1 MTALSPALEAF
12 RARAIAFM
20 APHVARFG
28 QAARLGLSLDDD
40 VALARRWQAT
50 KAAAGFAG
58 LTFPTEYGGAGL
70 SQIEQVLFV
79 EEEAARGFP
88 SAYFVISLSMPIP
101 MMLRYATP
109 EQKARFVP
117 PALRGEEMWSQL
129 FSEPSTGSDLAAVR
143 TRAVRDGDDWILSG
157 QKVWTTFAQYSDYG
171 VIVARSDPDAPKH
184 RGLTYFFVN
193 LKAPGVTVRPIKQ
206 LHGAEEFNEVFFDD
220 VRIPD
225 AWRLGEI
232 GAGFRLAVETLMIER
247 YTAAADETGFGPPLE
262 ALIAVARAARL
273 NGRPATEDGRVRAV
287 IARAY
292 ATQQALSSI
301 HEKSVM
307 ELAAGR
313 EPGPEGSIHKLV
325 GSRGRREVAICALDL
340 LGAQGLRFDA
350 TAHPRPKT
358 DFAMSWMDQ
367 PTLRIA
373 GGTDEML
380 LNTVAER
387 ILGLPQDYRPDKVAK
402 T

>member
-20 APHVARFG
+20 EPHVAEFG

-58 LTFPTEYGGAGL
+58 LTFPTEFGGAGL

-206 LHGAEEFNEVFFDD
+206 LHGAEEFNEVFFDE

-262 ALIAVARAARL
+262 ALVAVARAARL

-340 LGAQGLRFDA
+340 LGADGLRFDA

-358 DFAMSWMDQ
+358 DFAMSWLDQ

-387 ILGLPQDYRPDKVAK
+387 ILGLPQDYRPDKAPR
-402 T
+402 

>member
-1 MTALSPALEAF
+1 MSQLSPELEAF
-12 RARAIAFM
+12 RARAVAFM
-20 APHVARFG
+20 EPHVAEFG
-28 QAARLGLSLDDD
+28 QAARLGLSLDHDI
-40 VALARRWQAT
+40 ALARRWQAT
-50 KAAAGFAG
+50 KAEAGFAG
-58 LTFPTEYGGAGL
+58 LTFPVEYGGQGL
-70 SQIEQVLFV
+70 SQLEQVLFV
-79 EEEAARGFP
+79 EEESARGFP
-88 SAYFVISLSMPIP
+88 SPYFVISLSMPIP

-109 EQKARFVP
+109 EQKALYVP
-117 PALRGEEMWSQL
+117 PALRGEQIWSQL

-143 TRAVRDGDDWILSG
+143 TRATRDGDDWIISG
-157 QKVWTTFAQYSDYG
+157 QKVWTTFAQYSDFG
-171 VIVARSDPDAPKH
+171 VIVARTDPDAPKH
-184 RGLTYFFVN
+184 RGLTYFFVD
-193 LKAPGVTVRPIKQ
+193 LKAPGVSVRPIRQ
-206 LHGAEEFNEVFFDD
+206 LHGSEEFNEVFFDD

-262 ALIAVARAARL
+262 ALTAIAETARL
-273 NGRPATEDGRVRAV
+273 NGGSALDDGRTKAV

-292 ATQQALSSI
+292 MTQQGLSAI
-301 HEKSVM
+301 HDKSVL

-325 GSRGRREVAICALDL
+325 GARGRREVALWAMDL
-340 LGAQGLRFDA
+340 LGADGLRFDA
-350 TAHPRPKT
+350 SAHPRPKT

-387 ILGLPQDYRPDKVAK
+387 ILGLPQDYRPDKAPR
-402 T
+402 

>member
-1 MTALSPALEAF
+1 MSQLSPELEAF
-12 RARAIAFM
+12 RARAVAFM
-20 APHVARFG
+20 EPHVAEFG

-40 VALARRWQAT
+40 IALARRWQAT
-50 KAAAGFAG
+50 KAEAGFAG
-58 LTFPTEYGGAGL
+58 LTFPVEYGGQGL
-70 SQIEQVLFV
+70 SQLEQVLFV
-79 EEEAARGFP
+79 EEESARGFP
-88 SAYFVISLSMPIP
+88 SPYFVISLSMPIP

-109 EQKARFVP
+109 EQKALYVP
-117 PALRGEEMWSQL
+117 PALRGEQIWSQL

-143 TRAVRDGDDWILSG
+143 TRATRDGDDWIISG
-157 QKVWTTFAQYSDYG
+157 QKVWTTFAQYSDFG
-171 VIVARSDPDAPKH
+171 VIVARTDPDAPKH
-184 RGLTYFFVN
+184 RGLTYFFVD
-193 LKAPGVTVRPIKQ
+193 LKAPGVSVRPIRQ
-206 LHGAEEFNEVFFDD
+206 LHGSEEFNEVFFDD

-262 ALIAVARAARL
+262 ALTAIAETARL
-273 NGRPATEDGRVRAV
+273 NGGSALDDGRTKAV

-292 ATQQALSSI
+292 MTQQGLSAI
-301 HEKSVM
+301 HDKSVL

-325 GSRGRREVAICALDL
+325 GARGRREVALWAMDL
-340 LGAQGLRFDA
+340 LGADGLRFDA
-350 TAHPRPKT
+350 SAHPRPKT

-387 ILGLPQDYRPDKVAK
+387 ILGLPQDYRPDKAPR
-402 T
+402 

>member
-1 MTALSPALEAF
+1 MTALSPALAAF
-12 RARAIAFM
+12 RARAVAFM
-20 APHVARFG
+20 EPHVAAFG

-101 MMLRYATP
+101 MMLRYAPP

-117 PALRGEEMWSQL
+117 PALRGDEMWSQL

-206 LHGAEEFNEVFFDD
+206 LHGAEEFNEVFFDE

-262 ALIAVARAARL
+262 ALVTVARSARV
-273 NGRPATEDGRVRAV
+273 NGRPAAEDGRVRAV

-301 HEKSVM
+301 HDKSVM

-325 GSRGRREVAICALDL
+325 GSRGRREVAVCALDL

-358 DFAMSWMDQ
+358 DFAMSWLDQ

-387 ILGLPQDYRPDKVAK
+387 ILGLPQDYRPDKAPR
-402 T
+402 

>member
-20 APHVARFG
+20 APHVAEFG

-50 KAAAGFAG
+50 KAAGGFAG

-262 ALIAVARAARL
+262 ALAAVARVARL

-325 GSRGRREVAICALDL
+325 GSRGRREVAICALNL
-340 LGAQGLRFDA
+340 LGADGLRFDA
-350 TAHPRPKT
+350 SAHPRPKT
-358 DFAMSWMDQ
+358 DFAMSWLDQ

-387 ILGLPQDYRPDKVAK
+387 ILGLPQDYRPDKAPR
-402 T
+402 

>member
-1 MTALSPALEAF
+1 MTALAPELEAF
-12 RARAIAFM
+12 RARAIVFM
-20 APHVARFG
+20 DPHVAQFG

-225 AWRLGEI
+225 AWRLGEV

-262 ALIAVARAARL
+262 ALVAVARAARV

-301 HEKSVM
+301 HDKSVM

-325 GSRGRREVAICALDL
+325 GSRGRREVAACALDL
-340 LGAQGLRFDA
+340 LGLQGLRFDA
-350 TAHPRPKT
+350 SAHPRPKT
-358 DFAMSWMDQ
+358 DFAMSWLDQ

-387 ILGLPQDYRPDKVAK
+387 ILGLPQDYRPDKAPR
-402 T
+402 

>member
-1 MTALSPALEAF
+1 MRQLSPELEAF
-12 RARAIAFM
+12 RARAVAFM
-20 APHVARFG
+20 EPHVAEFG

-40 VALARRWQAT
+40 IALARRWQAT
-50 KAAAGFAG
+50 KADAGFAG
-58 LTFPTEYGGAGL
+58 LTFPVEYGGQGL
-70 SQIEQVLFV
+70 SQLEQVLFV
-79 EEEAARGFP
+79 EEESARGFP
-88 SAYFVISLSMPIP
+88 SPYFVISLSMPIP

-109 EQKARFVP
+109 EQKALYVP
-117 PALRGEEMWSQL
+117 PALRGEQIWSQL

-143 TRAVRDGDDWILSG
+143 TRAVRDGDDWVISG
-157 QKVWTTFAQYSDYG
+157 QKVWTTFAQYSDFG
-171 VIVARSDPDAPKH
+171 VIVARTDPDAPKH
-184 RGLTYFFVN
+184 RGLTYFFVD
-193 LKAPGVTVRPIKQ
+193 LKAPGVSVRPIRQ
-206 LHGAEEFNEVFFDD
+206 LHGSEEFNEVFFDD

-262 ALIAVARAARL
+262 ALTAIAETARL
-273 NGRPATEDGRVRAV
+273 NGGSAMDDGRTKAV

-292 ATQQALSSI
+292 MTQQGLSAV
-301 HEKSVM
+301 HDKSVL

-325 GSRGRREVAICALDL
+325 GARGRREAALWALDL
-340 LGAQGLRFDA
+340 LGADGLRFDA
-350 TAHPRPKT
+350 SAHPRPKT

-387 ILGLPQDYRPDKVAK
+387 ILGLPQDYRPDKARH
-402 T
+402 

>member
-1 MTALSPALEAF
+1 MSQLSPELEAF
-12 RARAIAFM
+12 RARAVAFM
-20 APHVARFG
+20 EPHVVAFG

-40 VALARRWQAT
+40 IALARRWQAT
-50 KAAAGFAG
+50 KADAGFAG
-58 LTFPTEYGGAGL
+58 LTFPVEYGGQGL
-70 SQIEQVLFV
+70 SQLEQVLFV
-79 EEEAARGFP
+79 EEESARGFP
-88 SAYFVISLSMPIP
+88 SPYFVISLSMPIP

-109 EQKARFVP
+109 EQKALYVP
-117 PALRGEEMWSQL
+117 PALRGEQIWSQL

-143 TRAVRDGDDWILSG
+143 TRATRDGDDWVISG
-157 QKVWTTFAQYSDYG
+157 QKVWTTFAQYSDFG
-171 VIVARSDPDAPKH
+171 VIVARTDPDAPKH
-184 RGLTYFFVN
+184 RGLTYFFVD
-193 LKAPGVTVRPIKQ
+193 LKAPGVSVRSIRQ
-206 LHGAEEFNEVFFDD
+206 LHGSEEFNEVFFDD

-262 ALIAVARAARL
+262 ALTALAETARL
-273 NGRPATEDGRVRAV
+273 NGGSALDDGRTKAV

-292 ATQQALSSI
+292 MTQQGLSAI
-301 HEKSVM
+301 HDKSVL

-325 GSRGRREVAICALDL
+325 GARGRREVALWAMDL
-340 LGAQGLRFDA
+340 LGADGLRFDA
-350 TAHPRPKT
+350 SAHPRPKT

-387 ILGLPQDYRPDKVAK
+387 ILGLPQDYRPDKAPR
-402 T
+402 

>member
-1 MTALSPALEAF
+1 MSALSPELEAF
-12 RARAIAFM
+12 RARAVAFM
-20 APHVARFG
+20 TPHVAEFG
-28 QAARLGLSLDDD
+28 QAARNGLSLDDD
-40 VALARRWQAT
+40 IALARRWQAT
-50 KAAAGFAG
+50 KQAAGFAG

-70 SQIEQVLFV
+70 GQLEQILFV

-88 SAYFVISLSMPIP
+88 SPYFVISLSMPIP
-101 MMLRYATP
+101 MMLRWATP
-109 EQKARFVP
+109 EQKAKFVP
-117 PALRGEEMWSQL
+117 PALRGEQIWSQL

-143 TRAVRDGDDWILSG
+143 TRATRDGDDWIISG

-171 VIVARSDPDAPKH
+171 VIVARSDPDAAKH
-184 RGLTYFFVN
+184 KGLTYFFVD

-232 GAGFRLAVETLMIER
+232 GAGFRLAVETLMMER
-247 YTAAADETGFGPPLE
+247 YTAAADETGFGPPLD
-262 ALIAVARAARL
+262 ALIAVARETSIR
-273 NGRPATEDGRVRAV
+273 GRPATEDGRIRAV
-287 IARAY
+287 IARNWAV
-292 ATQQALSSI
+292 QQSLASI

-307 ELAAGR
+307 ELASGR

-325 GSRGRREVAICALDL
+325 GSRGRREVAVCAMDL
-340 LGAQGLRFDA
+340 LGADGLRFDA
-350 TAHPRPKT
+350 AAHPRPKT

-387 ILGLPQDYRPDKVAK
+387 ILGLPQDYRPDKAPR
-402 T
+402 

>member
-1 MTALSPALEAF
+1 MSQLSPELEAF

-20 APHVARFG
+20 QPHIAEFG
-28 QAARLGLSLDDD
+28 QTARLGLSLDDD
-40 VALARRWQAT
+40 IALARRWQAT
-50 KAAAGFAG
+50 KAEAGFAG
-58 LTFPTEYGGAGL
+58 LTFPVEYGGQGL
-70 SQIEQVLFV
+70 SQLEQVLFV
-79 EEEAARGFP
+79 EEESARGFP
-88 SAYFVISLSMPIP
+88 SPYFVISLSMPIP

-109 EQKARFVP
+109 EQKALYVP
-117 PALRGEEMWSQL
+117 PALRGEQIWSQL

-143 TRAVRDGDDWILSG
+143 TRAVRDGDDWVISG
-157 QKVWTTFAQYSDYG
+157 QKVWTTFAQYSDFG
-171 VIVARSDPDAPKH
+171 VIVARTDPDAPKH
-184 RGLTYFFVN
+184 RGLTYFFVD
-193 LKAPGVTVRPIKQ
+193 LKAPGVSVRPIRQ
-206 LHGAEEFNEVFFDD
+206 LHGSEEFNEVFFDD
-220 VRIPD
+220 VCIPD

-262 ALIAVARAARL
+262 ALTAIAETARL
-273 NGRPATEDGRVRAV
+273 NGGSALDDGRTKAV

-292 ATQQALSSI
+292 MTQQGLSAI
-301 HEKSVM
+301 HDKSVL

-325 GSRGRREVAICALDL
+325 GARGRREVALWALDL
-340 LGAQGLRFDA
+340 LGADGLRFDA
-350 TAHPRPKT
+350 SAHPRPKT

-367 PTLRIA
+367 PTLRVA

-387 ILGLPQDYRPDKVAK
+387 ILGLPQDYRPDKAPR
-402 T
+402 

>member
-1 MTALSPALEAF
+1 MSLLSPELEAF
-12 RARAIAFM
+12 RARAVAFM
-20 APHVARFG
+20 EPHVAEFG
-28 QAARLGLSLDDD
+28 QEARLGLSLDDD
-40 VALARRWQAT
+40 IALARRWQAT
-50 KAAAGFAG
+50 KAEAGFAG
-58 LTFPTEYGGAGL
+58 LTFPVEYGGQGL
-70 SQIEQVLFV
+70 SQLEQVLFV
-79 EEEAARGFP
+79 EEESARGFP
-88 SAYFVISLSMPIP
+88 SPYFVISLSMPIP

-109 EQKARFVP
+109 EQKALYVP
-117 PALRGEEMWSQL
+117 AALRGEQIWSQL

-143 TRAVRDGDDWILSG
+143 TRAVRDGDDWVISG
-157 QKVWTTFAQYSDYG
+157 QKVWTTFAQYSDFG
-171 VIVARSDPDAPKH
+171 VIVARTDPDAPKH
-184 RGLTYFFVN
+184 RGLTYFFVD
-193 LKAPGVTVRPIKQ
+193 LKAPGVSVRPIRQ
-206 LHGAEEFNEVFFDD
+206 LHGSEEFNEVFFDD

-262 ALIAVARAARL
+262 ALTAIAETARL
-273 NGRPATEDGRVRAV
+273 NGGSALDDGRTKAV

-292 ATQQALSSI
+292 MTQQGLSAI
-301 HEKSVM
+301 HDKSVL

-325 GSRGRREVAICALDL
+325 GARGRREAALWALDL
-340 LGAQGLRFDA
+340 LGADGLRFDA
-350 TAHPRPKT
+350 SAHPRPKT

-387 ILGLPQDYRPDKVAK
+387 ILGLPQDYRPDKAQH
-402 T
+402 

>member
-1 MTALSPALEAF
+1 MSQLSPELEAF

-20 APHVARFG
+20 APHVAEFG
-28 QAARLGLSLDDD
+28 QAARLGVSLDDD
-40 VALARRWQAT
+40 IALARRWQAT
-50 KAAAGFAG
+50 KAEAGFAG
-58 LTFPTEYGGAGL
+58 LTFPVEYGGQGL
-70 SQIEQVLFV
+70 SQLEQVLFV
-79 EEEAARGFP
+79 EEESARGFP
-88 SAYFVISLSMPIP
+88 SPYFVISLSMPIP

-109 EQKARFVP
+109 EQKALYVP
-117 PALRGEEMWSQL
+117 SALRGEQIWSQL

-143 TRAVRDGDDWILSG
+143 TRAVRDGDDWVITG
-157 QKVWTTFAQYSDYG
+157 QKVWTTFAQYSDFG
-171 VIVARSDPDAPKH
+171 VIVARTDPDAPKH
-184 RGLTYFFVN
+184 RGLTYFFVD
-193 LKAPGVTVRPIKQ
+193 LKAPGVNVRPIRQ
-206 LHGAEEFNEVFFDD
+206 LHGSEEFNEVFFDD

-262 ALIAVARAARL
+262 ALTAIADAARL
-273 NGRPATEDGRVRAV
+273 NGGSALDDGRTKAV
-287 IARAY
+287 IAHAY
-292 ATQQALSSI
+292 MTQQGLSAI
-301 HEKSVM
+301 HDKSVL

-325 GSRGRREVAICALDL
+325 GARGRREVALWALDL
-340 LGAQGLRFDA
+340 LGADGLRFDA
-350 TAHPRPKT
+350 SAHPRPKT

-387 ILGLPQDYRPDKVAK
+387 ILGLPQDYRPDKAPR
-402 T
+402 

>member
-1 MTALSPALEAF
+1 MSQLSPELEAF

-20 APHVARFG
+20 APHVAEFG
-28 QAARLGLSLDDD
+28 QTARLGLSLDDD
-40 VALARRWQAT
+40 IALARRWQAT
-50 KAAAGFAG
+50 KAEAGFAG
-58 LTFPTEYGGAGL
+58 LTFPVEYGGQGL
-70 SQIEQVLFV
+70 SQLEQVLFV
-79 EEEAARGFP
+79 EEESARGFP
-88 SAYFVISLSMPIP
+88 SPYFVISLSMPIP

-109 EQKARFVP
+109 EQKALYVP
-117 PALRGEEMWSQL
+117 PALRGEQIWSQL

-143 TRAVRDGDDWILSG
+143 TRATRDGDDWVITG
-157 QKVWTTFAQYSDYG
+157 QKVWTTFAQYSDFG
-171 VIVARSDPDAPKH
+171 VIVARTDPDAPKH
-184 RGLTYFFVN
+184 RGLTYFFVD
-193 LKAPGVTVRPIKQ
+193 LKAPGVSVRPIRQ
-206 LHGAEEFNEVFFDD
+206 LHGSEEFNEVFFDD

-262 ALIAVARAARL
+262 ALTAIAETARL
-273 NGRPATEDGRVRAV
+273 NSGSALDDGRTKAV

-292 ATQQALSSI
+292 MTQQGLSAI
-301 HEKSVM
+301 HDKSVL

-325 GSRGRREVAICALDL
+325 GARGRREVALWAMDL
-340 LGAQGLRFDA
+340 LGADGLRFDA
-350 TAHPRPKT
+350 SAHPRPKT

-387 ILGLPQDYRPDKVAK
+387 ILGLPQDYRPDKAPR
-402 T
+402 

>member
-1 MTALSPALEAF
+1 MSQLSPELEAF

-20 APHVARFG
+20 QPHIAEFG

-40 VALARRWQAT
+40 IALARRWQAT
-50 KAAAGFAG
+50 KAEAGFAG
-58 LTFPTEYGGAGL
+58 LTFPVEYGGQGL
-70 SQIEQVLFV
+70 SQLEQVLFV
-79 EEEAARGFP
+79 EEESARGFP
-88 SAYFVISLSMPIP
+88 SPYFVISLSMPIP

-109 EQKARFVP
+109 EQKALYVP
-117 PALRGEEMWSQL
+117 PALRGEQIWSQL

-143 TRAVRDGDDWILSG
+143 TRATRDGDDWVISG
-157 QKVWTTFAQYSDYG
+157 QKVWTTFAQYSDFG
-171 VIVARSDPDAPKH
+171 VIVARTDPDAPKH
-184 RGLTYFFVN
+184 RGLTYFFVD
-193 LKAPGVTVRPIKQ
+193 LKAPGVSVRPIRQ
-206 LHGAEEFNEVFFDD
+206 LHGSEEFNEVFFDD

-262 ALIAVARAARL
+262 ALTAIAESARL
-273 NGRPATEDGRVRAV
+273 NGGSALDDGRTKAV

-292 ATQQALSSI
+292 MTQQGLSAI
-301 HEKSVM
+301 HDKSVL

-325 GSRGRREVAICALDL
+325 GARGRHEVALWALDL
-340 LGAQGLRFDA
+340 LGADGLRFDA
-350 TAHPRPKT
+350 SAHPRPKT

-387 ILGLPQDYRPDKVAK
+387 ILGLPQDYRPDKAPR
-402 T
+402 

>member
-1 MTALSPALEAF
+1 MTALSPELEAF
-12 RARAIAFM
+12 RARAVAFM
-20 APHVARFG
+20 DPHVAEFG

-184 RGLTYFFVN
+184 RGLTYFFVD
-193 LKAPGVTVRPIKQ
+193 LKAPGVTVRPIRQ

-247 YTAAADETGFGPPLE
+247 YTAAADETGFGPPLD
-262 ALIAVARAARL
+262 ALIGLAQATPL
-273 NGRPATEDGRVRAV
+273 NGRPP
-287 IARAY
+287 ARTTVSVA
-292 ATQQALSSI
+292 SSPGPSRRNRPCRRST
-301 HEKSVM
+301 KSRCWSWR
-307 ELAAGR
+307 LAAN
-313 EPGPEGSIHKLV
+313 PGPRARSTSWSAPGA
-325 GSRGRREVAICALDL
+325 GARSRSAPW
-340 LGAQGLRFDA
+340 
-350 TAHPRPKT
+350 T
-358 DFAMSWMDQ
+358 
-367 PTLRIA
+367 
-373 GGTDEML
+373 
-380 LNTVAER
+380 
-387 ILGLPQDYRPDKVAK
+387 
-402 T
+402 

>member
-1 MTALSPALEAF
+1 MSLLSPELEAF
-12 RARAIAFM
+12 RARAVAFM
-20 APHVARFG
+20 QPHVAEFG
-28 QAARLGLSLDDD
+28 QSARLGLSLDDD
-40 VALARRWQAT
+40 IALARRWQAT
-50 KAAAGFAG
+50 KAEAGFAG
-58 LTFPTEYGGAGL
+58 LTFPVEYGGQGL
-70 SQIEQVLFV
+70 SQLEQVLFV
-79 EEEAARGFP
+79 EEESARGFP
-88 SAYFVISLSMPIP
+88 SPYFVISLSMPIP

-109 EQKARFVP
+109 EQKALYVP
-117 PALRGEEMWSQL
+117 PALRGEQIWSQL

-143 TRAVRDGDDWILSG
+143 TRAMRDGDDWIISG
-157 QKVWTTFAQYSDYG
+157 QKVWTTFAQYSDFG
-171 VIVARSDPDAPKH
+171 VIVARTDPDAPKH
-184 RGLTYFFVN
+184 RGLTYFFVD
-193 LKAPGVTVRPIKQ
+193 LKAPGVSVRPIRQ
-206 LHGAEEFNEVFFDD
+206 LHGSEEFNEVFFDD

-225 AWRLGEI
+225 VWRLGEI

-262 ALIAVARAARL
+262 ALTAIAETARL
-273 NGRPATEDGRVRAV
+273 NGGSALDDGRTKAV

-292 ATQQALSSI
+292 MTQQGLSAI
-301 HEKSVM
+301 HDKSVL

-325 GSRGRREVAICALDL
+325 GARGRREVALWALDL
-340 LGAQGLRFDA
+340 LGADGLRFDA
-350 TAHPRPKT
+350 SAHPRPKT

-387 ILGLPQDYRPDKVAK
+387 ILGLPQDYRPDKAAR
-402 T
+402 

>member
-1 MTALSPALEAF
+1 MSQLSPELEAF
-12 RARAIAFM
+12 RARAVAFM
-20 APHVARFG
+20 QPHVAEFG

-40 VALARRWQAT
+40 IALARRWQAT
-50 KAAAGFAG
+50 KAGAGFAG
-58 LTFPTEYGGAGL
+58 LTFPVEYGGQGL
-70 SQIEQVLFV
+70 SQLEQVLFV
-79 EEEAARGFP
+79 EEESARGFP
-88 SAYFVISLSMPIP
+88 SPYFVISLSMPIP

-109 EQKARFVP
+109 EQKALYVP
-117 PALRGEEMWSQL
+117 PALRGEQIWSQL

-143 TRAVRDGDDWILSG
+143 TRAVRNGDDWIISG
-157 QKVWTTFAQYSDYG
+157 QKVWTTFAQYSDFG
-171 VIVARSDPDAPKH
+171 VIVARTDPDAPKH
-184 RGLTYFFVN
+184 RGLTYFFVD
-193 LKAPGVTVRPIKQ
+193 LKAPGVSVRPIRQ
-206 LHGAEEFNEVFFDD
+206 LHGSEEFNEVFFDD

-262 ALIAVARAARL
+262 ALTAIAETARL
-273 NGRPATEDGRVRAV
+273 NGGSALDDGRTKAV

-292 ATQQALSSI
+292 MTQQGLSAI
-301 HEKSVM
+301 HDKSVL

-325 GSRGRREVAICALDL
+325 GARGRREVALWAMDL
-340 LGAQGLRFDA
+340 LGADGLRFDA
-350 TAHPRPKT
+350 SAHPRPKT

-387 ILGLPQDYRPDKVAK
+387 ILGLPQDYRPDKAPR
-402 T
+402 

>member
-1 MTALSPALEAF
+1 MSLLSPELEAF

-20 APHVARFG
+20 APHVAEFG

-40 VALARRWQAT
+40 IALARRWQAT
-50 KAAAGFAG
+50 KADAGFAG
-58 LTFPTEYGGAGL
+58 LTFPVEYGGQGL
-70 SQIEQVLFV
+70 SQLEQVLFV
-79 EEEAARGFP
+79 EEESARGFP
-88 SAYFVISLSMPIP
+88 SPYFVISLSMPIP

-109 EQKARFVP
+109 EQKALYVP
-117 PALRGEEMWSQL
+117 PALRGEQIWSQL

-143 TRAVRDGDDWILSG
+143 TRAVRDGDDWVISG
-157 QKVWTTFAQYSDYG
+157 QKVWTTFAQYSDFG
-171 VIVARSDPDAPKH
+171 VIVARTDPDAPKH
-184 RGLTYFFVN
+184 RGLTYFFVD
-193 LKAPGVTVRPIKQ
+193 LKAPGVSVRPIRQ
-206 LHGAEEFNEVFFDD
+206 LHGSEEFNEVFFDD

-262 ALIAVARAARL
+262 ALTAIAETARL
-273 NGRPATEDGRVRAV
+273 NGGSALDDGRTKAV

-292 ATQQALSSI
+292 MTQQGLSAI
-301 HEKSVM
+301 HDKSVL

-325 GSRGRREVAICALDL
+325 GARGRREVALWALDL
-340 LGAQGLRFDA
+340 LGADGLRFDA
-350 TAHPRPKT
+350 SAHPRPKT

-387 ILGLPQDYRPDKVAK
+387 ILGLPQDYRPDKAPR
-402 T
+402 

>member
-1 MTALSPALEAF
+1 MSQLSPELEAF
-12 RARAIAFM
+12 RARAVAFM
-20 APHVARFG
+20 QPHVAEFG

-40 VALARRWQAT
+40 IALARRWQAT
-50 KAAAGFAG
+50 KAEAGFAG
-58 LTFPTEYGGAGL
+58 LTFPVEYGGQGL
-70 SQIEQVLFV
+70 SQLEQVLFV
-79 EEEAARGFP
+79 EEESARGFP
-88 SAYFVISLSMPIP
+88 SPYFVISLSMPIP

-109 EQKARFVP
+109 EQKALYVP
-117 PALRGEEMWSQL
+117 PALRGEQIWSQL

-143 TRAVRDGDDWILSG
+143 TRAVRDGDDWVISG
-157 QKVWTTFAQYSDYG
+157 QKVWTTFAQYSDFG
-171 VIVARSDPDAPKH
+171 VIVARTDPDAPKH
-184 RGLTYFFVN
+184 RGLTYFFVD
-193 LKAPGVTVRPIKQ
+193 LKAPGVSVRPIRQ
-206 LHGAEEFNEVFFDD
+206 LHGSEEFNEVFFDD

-262 ALIAVARAARL
+262 ALTAIAETARL
-273 NGRPATEDGRVRAV
+273 NGGSALDDGRTKAV

-292 ATQQALSSI
+292 MTQQALSAI
-301 HEKSVM
+301 HDKSVL

-325 GSRGRREVAICALDL
+325 GARGRREVALWAMDL
-340 LGAQGLRFDA
+340 LGADGLRFDA
-350 TAHPRPKT
+350 SAHPRPKT

-387 ILGLPQDYRPDKVAK
+387 ILGLPQDYRPDKAPR
-402 T
+402 

>member
-1 MTALSPALEAF
+1 MSQLSPELEAF

-20 APHVARFG
+20 QPHVAEFG

-40 VALARRWQAT
+40 IALARRWQAT
-50 KAAAGFAG
+50 KAEAGFAG
-58 LTFPTEYGGAGL
+58 LTFPVEYGGQGL
-70 SQIEQVLFV
+70 SQLEQVLFV
-79 EEEAARGFP
+79 EEESARGFP
-88 SAYFVISLSMPIP
+88 SPYFVISLSMPIP

-109 EQKARFVP
+109 EQKALYVP
-117 PALRGEEMWSQL
+117 PALRGEQIWSQL

-143 TRAVRDGDDWILSG
+143 TRATRDGDDWIISG
-157 QKVWTTFAQYSDYG
+157 QKVWTTFAQYSDFG
-171 VIVARSDPDAPKH
+171 VIVARTDPDAPKH
-184 RGLTYFFVN
+184 RGLTYFFVD
-193 LKAPGVTVRPIKQ
+193 LKAPGVSVRPIRQ
-206 LHGAEEFNEVFFDD
+206 LHGSEEFNEVFFDD

-262 ALIAVARAARL
+262 ALTAIADAARL
-273 NGRPATEDGRVRAV
+273 NGGSALDDGRTKAV

-292 ATQQALSSI
+292 MTQQGLSAI
-301 HEKSVM
+301 HDKSVL

-325 GSRGRREVAICALDL
+325 GARGRREVALWALDL
-340 LGAQGLRFDA
+340 LGADGLRFDA
-350 TAHPRPKT
+350 SAHPRPKT

-387 ILGLPQDYRPDKVAK
+387 ILGLPQDYRPDKAPR
-402 T
+402 

>member
-1 MTALSPALEAF
+1 MSLLSPELEAF

-20 APHVARFG
+20 QPHIAEFG

-40 VALARRWQAT
+40 IVLARRWQAT
-50 KAAAGFAG
+50 KADAGFAG
-58 LTFPTEYGGAGL
+58 LTFPVEYGGQGL
-70 SQIEQVLFV
+70 SQLEQVLFV
-79 EEEAARGFP
+79 EEESARGFP
-88 SAYFVISLSMPIP
+88 SPYFVISLSMPIP

-109 EQKARFVP
+109 EQKALYVP
-117 PALRGEEMWSQL
+117 PALRGEQIWSQL

-143 TRAVRDGDDWILSG
+143 TRAVRDGDDWIISG
-157 QKVWTTFAQYSDYG
+157 QKVWTTFAQYSDFG
-171 VIVARSDPDAPKH
+171 VIVARTDPDAPKH
-184 RGLTYFFVN
+184 RGLTYFFVD
-193 LKAPGVTVRPIKQ
+193 LKAPGVSVRPIRQ
-206 LHGAEEFNEVFFDD
+206 LHGSEEFNEVFFDD

-262 ALIAVARAARL
+262 ALTAIAETARL
-273 NGRPATEDGRVRAV
+273 NGGSALDDGRTKAV

-292 ATQQALSSI
+292 MTQQGLSAI
-301 HEKSVM
+301 HDKSVL

-325 GSRGRREVAICALDL
+325 GARGRREVALWALDL
-340 LGAQGLRFDA
+340 LGADGLRFDA
-350 TAHPRPKT
+350 SAHPRPKT

-387 ILGLPQDYRPDKVAK
+387 ILGLPQDYRPDKAPR
-402 T
+402 

>member
-1 MTALSPALEAF
+1 MTALSPELEAF
-12 RARAIAFM
+12 RARVVAFM
-20 APHVARFG
+20 DPHVAAFG
-28 QAARLGLSLDDD
+28 QAARLGLPLDDD

-58 LTFPTEYGGAGL
+58 LTFPVEYGGAGL

-109 EQKARFVP
+109 DQKARFVP
-117 PALRGEEMWSQL
+117 PALRGEQMWSQL

-184 RGLTYFFVN
+184 RGLTYFFVD
-193 LKAPGVTVRPIKQ
+193 LKAPGVTVRPIRQ

-225 AWRLGEI
+225 AWRLGEV

-247 YTAAADETGFGPPLE
+247 YTAAADETGFGPPLD
-262 ALIAVARAARL
+262 ALVALAQETQL
-273 NGRPATEDGRVRAV
+273 NGRPASQDSRVRGV
-287 IARAY
+287 IARAF
-292 ATQQALSSI
+292 AMQQALSAI
-301 HEKSVM
+301 HEKSVL

-325 GSRGRREVAICALDL
+325 GARGRREVAICALDL
-340 LGAQGLRFDA
+340 MGADGLRFDA
-350 TAHPRPKT
+350 AAHPRPKT

-387 ILGLPQDYRPDKVAK
+387 ILGLPQDYRPDKAQR
-402 T
+402 

>member
-1 MTALSPALEAF
+1 MTSLSPELEAF
-12 RARAIAFM
+12 RDRVVAFM
-20 APHVARFG
+20 DPHVAEYG

-40 VALARRWQAT
+40 IALARRWQAT
-50 KAAAGFAG
+50 KAAAGYAG

-70 SQIEQVLFV
+70 TQLEQVIFV
-79 EEEAARGFP
+79 AEEAARGFP
-88 SAYFVISLSMPIP
+88 AGYFVISLSMPIP

-117 PALRGEEMWSQL
+117 PALRGEQIWSQL

-143 TRAVRDGDDWILSG
+143 TRAVRDGDDWIISG

-171 VIVARSDPDAPKH
+171 VIVARTDPDAPKH
-184 RGLTYFFVN
+184 RGLTYFFVD
-193 LKAPGVTVRPIKQ
+193 LKAQGVTVRPIRQ
-206 LHGAEEFNEVFFDD
+206 LHGAAEFNEVFFDD

-225 AWRLGEI
+225 AWRLG
-232 GAGFRLAVETLMIER
+232 GVGDGFRLAVETLMIER
-247 YTAAADETGFGPPLE
+247 YTAAADETGFGPPLD
-262 ALIAVARAARL
+262 ALISLAREAQL
-273 NGRPATEDGRVRAV
+273 NGRPALEDGRVRAV
-287 IARAY
+287 IAQAY
-292 ATQQALSSI
+292 ATQQGLSAIS
-301 HEKSVM
+301 EKSIL

-325 GSRGRREVAICALDL
+325 GARGRREVALCALDL
-340 LGAQGLRFDA
+340 LGTDGLRFDA
-350 TAHPRPKT
+350 AAHPRPKT

-387 ILGLPQDYRPDKVAK
+387 ILGLPQDYRPDKLPR
-402 T
+402 

>member
-1 MTALSPALEAF
+1 MSTFSPELEAF

-20 APHVARFG
+20 EPHLAEFG
-28 QAARLGLSLDDD
+28 QAARNGLSLDEDI
-40 VALARRWQAT
+40 ALARRWQAT
-50 KAAAGFAG
+50 KQAAGFAG
-58 LTFPTEYGGAGL
+58 ITFPTEYGGAGL
-70 SQIEQVLFV
+70 GQLEQVIFV
-79 EEEAARGFP
+79 EEESARGFP
-88 SAYFVISLSMPIP
+88 SPYFVISLSMPIP

-117 PALRGEEMWSQL
+117 AALRGEQIWSQL

-143 TRAVRDGDDWILSG
+143 TRATRDGDDWILSG

-184 RGLTYFFVN
+184 RGLTYFFVD

-247 YTAAADETGFGPPLE
+247 YTAASDETGFGPPLE
-262 ALIAVARAARL
+262 ALIAIARDTAI

-287 IARAY
+287 IARNWAV
-292 ATQQALSSI
+292 QQSLSSI

-325 GSRGRREVAICALDL
+325 GSRGRREVAVCALDL
-340 LGAQGLRFDA
+340 LGPGGLRFDA
-350 TAHPRPKT
+350 ASHPRPKT

-402 T
+402 A

>member
-1 MTALSPALEAF
+1 MSLLSPELEAF
-12 RARAIAFM
+12 RARAVAFM
-20 APHVARFG
+20 QPHVAEFG
-28 QAARLGLSLDDD
+28 QSARLGLSLDDD
-40 VALARRWQAT
+40 IALARRWQAT
-50 KAAAGFAG
+50 KAEAGFAG
-58 LTFPTEYGGAGL
+58 LTFPVEYGGQGL
-70 SQIEQVLFV
+70 SQLEQVLFV
-79 EEEAARGFP
+79 EEESARGFP
-88 SAYFVISLSMPIP
+88 SPYFVISLSMPIP

-109 EQKARFVP
+109 EQKALYVP
-117 PALRGEEMWSQL
+117 PALRGEQIWSQL

-143 TRAVRDGDDWILSG
+143 TRAVRDGDGWIISG
-157 QKVWTTFAQYSDYG
+157 QKVWTTFAQYSDFG
-171 VIVARSDPDAPKH
+171 VIVARTDPDAPKH
-184 RGLTYFFVN
+184 RGLTYFFVD
-193 LKAPGVTVRPIKQ
+193 LKAPGVSVRPIRQ
-206 LHGAEEFNEVFFDD
+206 LHGSEEFNEVFFDD

-225 AWRLGEI
+225 VWRLGEI

-262 ALIAVARAARL
+262 ALTAIAETARL
-273 NGRPATEDGRVRAV
+273 NGGSALDDGRTKAV

-292 ATQQALSSI
+292 MTQQGLSAI
-301 HEKSVM
+301 HDKSVL

-325 GSRGRREVAICALDL
+325 GARGRREVALWALDL
-340 LGAQGLRFDA
+340 LGADGLRFDA
-350 TAHPRPKT
+350 SAHPRPKT

-387 ILGLPQDYRPDKVAK
+387 ILGLPQDYRPDKAPR
-402 T
+402 

>member
-1 MTALSPALEAF
+1 MTALSPELEAF
-12 RARAIAFM
+12 RARAVAFM
-20 APHVARFG
+20 DPHVAEFG

-184 RGLTYFFVN
+184 RGLTYFFVD

-247 YTAAADETGFGPPLE
+247 YTAAADETGFGPPLD
-262 ALIAVARAARL
+262 ALVALARATPL
-273 NGRPATEDGRVRAV
+273 NGRPASQDHRVRGV

-292 ATQQALSSI
+292 ATQQALSAI
-301 HEKSVM
+301 HEKSVL

-325 GSRGRREVAICALDL
+325 GARGRREVAICALDL
-340 LGAQGLRFDA
+340 MGADGLRFDA
-350 TAHPRPKT
+350 GAHPRPKT
-358 DFAMSWMDQ
+358 DFAMSWIDQ

-387 ILGLPQDYRPDKVAK
+387 ILGLPQDYRPDKAPR
-402 T
+402 

>member
-1 MTALSPALEAF
+1 MSLLSPELEAF
-12 RARAIAFM
+12 RARAVAFM
-20 APHVARFG
+20 QPHVAEFG

-40 VALARRWQAT
+40 IALARRWQAT
-50 KAAAGFAG
+50 KADAGFAG
-58 LTFPTEYGGAGL
+58 LTFPVEYGGQGL
-70 SQIEQVLFV
+70 SQLEQVLFV
-79 EEEAARGFP
+79 EEESTRGFP
-88 SAYFVISLSMPIP
+88 SPYFVISLSMPIP

-109 EQKARFVP
+109 EQKALYVP
-117 PALRGEEMWSQL
+117 PALRGEQIWSQL

-143 TRAVRDGDDWILSG
+143 TRAVRDGGDWVISG
-157 QKVWTTFAQYSDYG
+157 QKVWTTFAQYSDFG
-171 VIVARSDPDAPKH
+171 VIVARTDPDAPKH
-184 RGLTYFFVN
+184 RGLTYFFVD
-193 LKAPGVTVRPIKQ
+193 LKAPGVSVRPIRQ
-206 LHGAEEFNEVFFDD
+206 LHGSEEFNEVFFDD

-262 ALIAVARAARL
+262 ALTAIAETARL
-273 NGRPATEDGRVRAV
+273 NARSALDDGRTKAV

-292 ATQQALSSI
+292 MTQQGLSAI
-301 HEKSVM
+301 HDKSVL

-325 GSRGRREVAICALDL
+325 GARGRREVALWAMDL
-340 LGAQGLRFDA
+340 LGADGLRFDA
-350 TAHPRPKT
+350 SAHPRPKT

-387 ILGLPQDYRPDKVAK
+387 ILGLPQDYRPDKAPR
-402 T
+402 

>member
-1 MTALSPALEAF
+1 MTALSPELEAF
-12 RARAIAFM
+12 RARAVAFM
-20 APHVARFG
+20 DPHVAEFG

-101 MMLRYATP
+101 MMLRHATP

-143 TRAVRDGDDWILSG
+143 TRATRDGDDWILSG

-184 RGLTYFFVN
+184 RGLTYFFVD

-262 ALIAVARAARL
+262 ALIAIARDTRV

-301 HEKSVM
+301 HDKSVM

-325 GSRGRREVAICALDL
+325 GSRGRREVAVCALDL
-340 LGAQGLRFDA
+340 LGAQGLCFDA

-358 DFAMSWMDQ
+358 DFAMSWLDQ

-380 LNTVAER
+380 LNTIAER
-387 ILGLPQDYRPDKVAK
+387 ILGLPQDYRPDK
-402 T
+402 TPR

>member
-1 MTALSPALEAF
+1 MSALSPELEAF
-12 RARAIAFM
+12 RARVVAFM
-20 APHVARFG
+20 DPHVAEFG

-58 LTFPTEYGGAGL
+58 LTFPVEYGGAGL

-101 MMLRYATP
+101 MVLRYATP

-117 PALRGEEMWSQL
+117 PALRGEQMWSQL

-143 TRAVRDGDDWILSG
+143 TRAVRDGGDWILSG

-184 RGLTYFFVN
+184 RGLTYFFVD
-193 LKAPGVTVRPIKQ
+193 LKAPGVTVRPIRQ

-225 AWRLGEI
+225 AWRLGEV

-247 YTAAADETGFGPPLE
+247 YTAAADETGFGPPLD
-262 ALIAVARAARL
+262 ALVALAQETQL
-273 NGRPATEDGRVRAV
+273 NGRPASQDGRVRSV
-287 IARAY
+287 IARAF
-292 ATQQALSSI
+292 ATQQALSAI
-301 HEKSVM
+301 HEKSVL

-325 GSRGRREVAICALDL
+325 GARGRREVAICALDL
-340 LGAQGLRFDA
+340 MGADGLRFDA
-350 TAHPRPKT
+350 AAHLRPKT

-387 ILGLPQDYRPDKVAK
+387 ILGLPQDYRPDKASR
-402 T
+402 

>member
-20 APHVARFG
+20 EPHVARFG

-225 AWRLGEI
+225 AWRLGEV

-262 ALIAVARAARL
+262 ALVAVARAARL

-325 GSRGRREVAICALDL
+325 GSRGRRDVAICALDL

-387 ILGLPQDYRPDKVAK
+387 ILGLPQDYRPDKAPR
-402 T
+402 

>member
-1 MTALSPALEAF
+1 MSALSPELEAF
-12 RARAIAFM
+12 RDSVFAFM
-20 APHVARFG
+20 EPHVAEYG

-40 VALARRWQAT
+40 IALARRWQAT
-50 KAAAGFAG
+50 KAAAGYAG

-70 SQIEQVLFV
+70 SQLEQVVFV
-79 EEEAARGFP
+79 SEEAARGFP
-88 SAYFVISLSMPIP
+88 AGYFVISLSMPIP

-109 EQKARFVP
+109 EQKALFVP
-117 PALRGEEMWSQL
+117 PALRGEQIWSQL

-143 TRAVRDGDDWILSG
+143 TRAVRDGDDWIISG

-171 VIVARSDPDAPKH
+171 VIVARTDPDAPKH
-184 RGLTYFFVN
+184 RGLTYFFVD
-193 LKAPGVTVRPIKQ
+193 LKAPGVTVRPIRQ

-225 AWRLGEI
+225 AWRLG
-232 GAGFRLAVETLMIER
+232 GVGDGFRLAVETLMIER
-247 YTAAADETGFGPPLE
+247 YTAAADETGFGPPLD
-262 ALIAVARAARL
+262 ALIALARDARID
-273 NGRPATEDGRVRAV
+273 GRPALEDGRVRAV

-292 ATQQALSSI
+292 ATQQGLAAIS
-301 HEKSVM
+301 EKSIL

-325 GSRGRREVAICALDL
+325 GARGRREVALCALDL
-340 LGAQGLRFDA
+340 LGTDGLRFDA
-350 TAHPRPKT
+350 AAHPRPKT

-387 ILGLPQDYRPDKVAK
+387 ILGLPQDYRPDKLPR
-402 T
+402 

>member
-1 MTALSPALEAF
+1 MTALSPALAAF
-12 RARAIAFM
+12 RARAVAFM
-20 APHVARFG
+20 EPHVAAFG
-28 QAARLGLSLDDD
+28 QVARLGLSLDDD
-40 VALARRWQAT
+40 VALARRWQAI

-206 LHGAEEFNEVFFDD
+206 LHGAEEFNEVFFDE

-262 ALIAVARAARL
+262 ALVTVARGARV

-301 HEKSVM
+301 HDKSVM

-325 GSRGRREVAICALDL
+325 GSRGRHEVAVCALDL

-358 DFAMSWMDQ
+358 DFAMSWLDQ

-387 ILGLPQDYRPDKVAK
+387 ILGLPQDYRPDKAPR
-402 T
+402 

>member
-1 MTALSPALEAF
+1 MTALSPELEAF
-12 RARAIAFM
+12 RARAVAFLE
-20 APHVARFG
+20 PRVAQFG

-157 QKVWTTFAQYSDYG
+157 QKVWTTFAQYSHYG

-184 RGLTYFFVN
+184 RGLTYFFVD

-206 LHGAEEFNEVFFDD
+206 LHGAEEFNEVFFDE

-247 YTAAADETGFGPPLE
+247 YTAAADETGFGPPLA
-262 ALIAVARAARL
+262 ALVAVARETRL
-273 NGRPATEDGRVRAV
+273 DGRPAIEDGRVRAV

-340 LGAQGLRFDA
+340 LGPQGLRFDA
-350 TAHPRPKT
+350 AAHPRPKT
-358 DFAMSWMDQ
+358 DFAMSWLDQ

-387 ILGLPQDYRPDKVAK
+387 ILGLPQDYRPDK
-402 T
+402 TPR

>member
-1 MTALSPALEAF
+1 MTALSPALAAF
-12 RARAIAFM
+12 RARAVAFM
-20 APHVARFG
+20 EPHVAAFG

-117 PALRGEEMWSQL
+117 PALRGDEMWSQL

-206 LHGAEEFNEVFFDD
+206 LHGAEEFNEVFFDE

-262 ALIAVARAARL
+262 ALVTVARSARV
-273 NGRPATEDGRVRAV
+273 NGRPAAEDGRVRAV

-301 HEKSVM
+301 HDKSVM

-325 GSRGRREVAICALDL
+325 GSRGRREVAVCALDL

-358 DFAMSWMDQ
+358 DFAMSWLDQ

-387 ILGLPQDYRPDKVAK
+387 ILGLPQDYRPDKAPR
-402 T
+402 

>member
-1 MTALSPALEAF
+1 MSQLSPELEAF
-12 RARAIAFM
+12 RARAVAFM
-20 APHVARFG
+20 EPHVAEFG

-40 VALARRWQAT
+40 IALARRWQAT
-50 KAAAGFAG
+50 KAEAGFAG
-58 LTFPTEYGGAGL
+58 LTFPVEYGGQGL
-70 SQIEQVLFV
+70 SQLEQVLFV
-79 EEEAARGFP
+79 EEESARGFP
-88 SAYFVISLSMPIP
+88 SPYFVISLSMPIP

-109 EQKARFVP
+109 EQKALYVP
-117 PALRGEEMWSQL
+117 PALRGEQIWSQL

-143 TRAVRDGDDWILSG
+143 TRATRDGDDWIISG
-157 QKVWTTFAQYSDYG
+157 QKVWTTFAQYSDFG
-171 VIVARSDPDAPKH
+171 VIVARTDPDAPKH
-184 RGLTYFFVN
+184 RGLTYFFVD
-193 LKAPGVTVRPIKQ
+193 LKAPGVSVRPIRQ
-206 LHGAEEFNEVFFDD
+206 LHGSEEFNEVFFDD

-262 ALIAVARAARL
+262 ALTAIAETARL
-273 NGRPATEDGRVRAV
+273 NGGSALDDGRTKAV

-292 ATQQALSSI
+292 MTQQGLSAI
-301 HEKSVM
+301 HDKSVL

-313 EPGPEGSIHKLV
+313 EPGPEGSIHKLA
-325 GSRGRREVAICALDL
+325 GARGRREVALWAMDL
-340 LGAQGLRFDA
+340 LGADGLRFDA
-350 TAHPRPKT
+350 SAHPRPKT

-387 ILGLPQDYRPDKVAK
+387 ILGLPQDYRPDKAPR
-402 T
+402 